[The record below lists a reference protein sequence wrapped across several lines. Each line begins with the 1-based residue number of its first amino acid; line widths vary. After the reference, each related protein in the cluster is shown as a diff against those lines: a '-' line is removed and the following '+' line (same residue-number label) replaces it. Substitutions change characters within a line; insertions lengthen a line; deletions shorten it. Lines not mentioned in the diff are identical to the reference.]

1 MVHLVCF
8 HLSAENQA
16 FEEAIK
22 AMGPWSNRVPGSW
35 IVETI
40 LTPRQVR
47 DRLGKHLGAE
57 DRLFVARISRVW
69 ASRNLG
75 PGFPDW
81 MERRKTID
89 PASTSPE
96 AGSPAPAGRKVPQ
109 A

>member
-8 HLSAENQA
+8 HLSAENA
-16 FEEAIK
+16 PFEEALK
-22 AMGPWSNRVPGSW
+22 AMGPWSNRVPGAW
-35 IVETI
+35 LVETM

-47 DRLGKHLGAE
+47 DRLGPHMLPQ
-57 DRLFVARISRVW
+57 DRLFVARISRAW

-89 PASTSPE
+89 PA
-96 AGSPAPAGRKVPQ
+96 PASAVPAASRPRKVPE